1 MSQWPRDIKG
11 NEHIDKLAKE
21 AAQEAKD
28 AEQLPAVISLGDVKS
43 AAKESGKKKW
53 QNMWDKSDMGRHLYM
68 FRPKVDHKT
77 VIWERFFVQSS
88 NSQHRPL

>member
-1 MSQWPRDIKG
+1 MG
-11 NEHIDKLAKE
+11 NEHADKLAKE

-53 QNMWDKSDMGRHLYM
+53 QNM
-68 FRPKVDHKT
+68 
-77 VIWERFFVQSS
+77 
-88 NSQHRPL
+88 